1 MRGNEIELFAE
12 VRQRRL
18 RIDSR
23 DNAANAEEF
32 GRAPE
37 KRFVVWVEAE
47 SLVAEEPTEVE
58 KIARAAAKIEN
69 IQWRAAVE
77 PKILDA
83 LNIDTDPVVCVF
95 VGVDLSRVGPVG
107 IMLPQAF

>member
-1 MRGNEIELFAE
+1 MGSHEIKFLSEL
-12 VRQRRL
+12 RQGRL
-18 RIDSR
+18 RIDPGDR
-23 DNAANAEEF
+23 VANIEEF